1 RQWLLSRGT
10 ELAPNTT
17 VRALVPLAVRD
28 ADTGTPSPADVAG
41 NDVAGRLVELP
52 VGEPNPVLRLQ
63 HISHD
68 MAEHTRSG
76 ESVGAGTLLRI
87 SGCAPATLHALGA
100 RAAGAFSGRIFNL
113 LVTNSPGPQQ
123 PRYVGTA
130 RMREMFPVMPLARG
144 QTLSIGVT
152 SYAGD

>member
-1 RQWLLSRGT
+1 YRTVRHTHGGTVNDVVLAVITGGLRQWLLSRGT

-68 MAEHTRSG
+68 MAEHTR
-76 ESVGAGTLLRI
+76 
-87 SGCAPATLHALGA
+87 
-100 RAAGAFSGRIFNL
+100 
-113 LVTNSPGPQQ
+113 
-123 PRYVGTA
+123 
-130 RMREMFPVMPLARG
+130 
-144 QTLSIGVT
+144 
-152 SYAGD
+152 